1 MIPLRANA
9 HIHLIAACGTAMGS
23 LAGMLL
29 QHGYRVTGSDSH
41 VYPPM
46 SDFLRE
52 EGIDLFSG
60 FDAGHLLPA
69 PDLVVVGNA
78 VSRGNPELEAVLDA
92 GIPYS
97 HLPEVLRDLFLQDR
111 RCLVVTGTHGKTTT
125 TALTAHLLRTAG
137 AEPSWLVAGLPRDL
151 PLH

>member
-69 PDLVVVGNA
+69 PDLVVVG
-78 VSRGNPELEAVLDA
+78 RTGA
-92 GIPYS
+92 G
-97 HLPEVLRDLFLQDR
+97 Q
-111 RCLVVTGTHGKTTT
+111 
-125 TALTAHLLRTAG
+125 
-137 AEPSWLVAGLPRDL
+137 VAGRALPALGRRQ
-151 PLH
+151 PGAAGEV